1 MPHGSRKTSKDG
13 ESSGLAGH
21 MAATLARSVGAGPPG
36 HGRPSRRAR
45 RLGRCAP
52 KGAHPAYRLC
62 HASSVI
68 FRGGLGVIAFALWV
82 YCILDVIMTDEHR
95 VRNLAKSMWL
105 MIVIFT
111 FDVGAI
117 AWLVAG
123 QPPRVRAGV
132 LPYTGNTGAAA
143 AFPEYDRPG
152 RFVPT
157 NPDDDEAFL
166 RRVRERAEEQRQAEA
181 ERRRRAQE
189 KDKPATDPD
198 TTDPDEP
205 DPARD

>member
-1 MPHGSRKTSKDG
+1 M
-13 ESSGLAGH
+13 
-21 MAATLARSVGAGPPG
+21 
-36 HGRPSRRAR
+36 
-45 RLGRCAP
+45 
-52 KGAHPAYRLC
+52 
-62 HASSVI
+62 I

-82 YCILDVIMTDEHR
+82 YCILDVIMADEHR
-95 VRNLAKSMWL
+95 VRNLPKTMWL

-123 QPPRVRAGV
+123 RPQRARAGG
-132 LPYTGNTGAAA
+132 LPYKGNTGAAA

-152 RFVPT
+152 RFVPA

-189 KDKPATDPD
+189 KDEPATHPDAADPD
-198 TTDPDEP
+198 AT